1 MWMKF
6 WQSFKVGMGVHGG
19 PFWVHLWPSTFLGV
33 YSPT

>member
-6 WQSFKVGMGVHGG
+6 SQSFKVGMGVHGG